1 MATFTDYHEH
11 LLQIVGKLFF
21 GFGHTGINKTPWEER
36 ERGAPLEPLPSR
48 VIYKVDEVWGHELPA
63 SPPVPPAI
71 DADIETHIAYPPAP
85 GDLGAWPLVQRT
97 DVGATFCWLAT
108 IDGGGSP
115 GVETDPRLEDW
126 VPPKYGAAWELTLH
140 EDAAGSPGPQIPWT
154 HVSGPLWDSQA
165 GILTFENDP
174 VVAGLT
180 PPFWVKGYRYIGP
193 NLEVVIAGISAGANI
208 IVEDSV
214 PTPFPGVNILRFGP
228 SFIVTDLGGGRVQ
241 VTLTGATTWPWPY
254 SQQILV
260 PTSGS
265 PGVPQDFVVSAA
277 VTSMNEKS
285 FVFLEGVKMTY
296 GPGKDY
302 TFTSPTTLRF
312 FNISGRPILQA
323 GMEIEIF
330 HD

>member
-36 ERGAPLEPLPSR
+36 ERFDPTEPLPSR
-48 VIYKVDEVWGHELPA
+48 VIYNVDEIWGEELPA
-63 SPPVPPAI
+63 TPPAS
-71 DADIETHIAYPPAP
+71 DTASIEVYQTFPPPP
-85 GDLGAWPLVQRT
+85 GEQGAWPLAQRT

-108 IDGGGSP
+108 IDGGGNP
-115 GVETDPRLEDW
+115 GVETDVRLEDW
-126 VPPKYGAAWELTLH
+126 IPPKYGKLWELTLH
-140 EDAAGSPGPQIPWT
+140 EDAAGAPGPQIPWT
-154 HVSGPLWDSQA
+154 HVSGPLWDHQA

-180 PPFWVKGYRYIGP
+180 PPFWVKGYRYVGES
-193 NLEVVIAGISAGANI
+193 LEDVITGISAGANI

-214 PTPFPGVNILRFGP
+214 PTPFPGTNIVRFGP
-228 SFIVTDLGGGRVQ
+228 NFTITDLGGGRVE
-241 VTLTGATTWPWPY
+241 VTMAGASTWPWPFH
-254 SQQILV
+254 QLITAPV
-260 PTSGS
+260 SGA
-265 PGVPQDFVVSAA
+265 PGVPQDFALTNPVS
-277 VTSMNEKS
+277 SQNEQS
-285 FVFLEGVKMTY
+285 FVFIEGVKMTY

-302 TFTSPTTLRF
+302 TFPNATTLRML
-312 FNISGRPILQA
+312 NIAGRTIIQA